1 VLSNATYCFLQFFNH
16 KLKPKTKTITITQ
29 ETIMTTSSDH
39 VAKLIANPKYQA
51 LVKKRNSINNTFF
64 IIMLVVYAGFILLV
78 AFANN
83 LMEQPIGNMTMSV
96 GVALGTLVLVSAS
109 IMIIAYTIICN
120 RSIDPALKEVLKE
133 VQE

>member
-1 VLSNATYCFLQFFNH
+1 
-16 KLKPKTKTITITQ
+16 
-29 ETIMTTSSDH
+29 MTTSSDH

-64 IIMLVVYAGFILLV
+64 IIMLVVYAGFIFLV